1 MREFIDSLL
10 KRLKE
15 LTPSQ
20 KIILGVAASLLI
32 SVAVVSIMWI
42 KSPEYGLLY
51 SNLNPDDTAQIIKK
65 LKEMRV
71 PYKLKEGGRIYV
83 PVENVYELR
92 VKLASQGLPKGGG
105 VGFEIFDKT
114 NLGISD
120 FAQHINYLRALQG
133 ELARTIES
141 LDEVEWARVHIAM
154 PKESLF
160 ISKQKEPSA
169 SVVLKIKPNCMLTE
183 EEIQGIV
190 YLVASAVPRLSSK
203 RVVVI
208 DSEGHVLSGAK
219 KKTLS
224 SENQIKIKNELEQE
238 LEDKIVDLLEK
249 VTGKGKVIAK
259 VSVDMD
265 FSEIRKD
272 IESYDPYNVAIR
284 SEQILQ
290 KKSTGTQPVPM
301 GVPGVLSNIP
311 NTSASGISNRQVNQ
325 KNIQN
330 ETNRVVNYEIGKTV
344 QSIKEQAGRITRI
357 SAAVLVDGKY
367 SPSDMAKLKLL
378 VQKAIG
384 YSKQRGD
391 QIEIVNMPFKE
402 IKIASQ
408 EKGITA
414 LFKQIPMLSHVIA
427 PLIKGL
433 AATVIMFL
441 LISTLKKLIK
451 ELIPQPV
458 QVEEIEEKEEEKQ
471 QLPESSAGIN
481 VQQLSESEEI
491 KALPVH
497 EEVKKLAKEDPER
510 IAYLTKLWLK
520 EAKEEL

>member
-1 MREFIDSLL
+1 MKNFIVSIAERFKDLTPTQKIALGVVVSLL
-10 KRLKE
+10 V
-15 LTPSQ
+15 S
-20 KIILGVAASLLI
+20 VAA
-32 SVAVVSIMWI
+32 VSIMWI
-42 KSPEYGLLY
+42 RSPEYGLLY
-51 SNLNPDDTAQIIKK
+51 SNLSPDDTAQVIRK
-65 LKEMRV
+65 LKEMKV

-83 PVENVYELR
+83 PFEDVYELR
-92 VKLASQGLPKGGG
+92 VKLASQGLPRGGG

-120 FAQHINYLRALQG
+120 FAQRINYLRALQG
-133 ELARTIES
+133 ELSRTIES
-141 LDEVEWARVHIAM
+141 LEEVEWARVHIAM

-169 SVVLKIKPNCMLTE
+169 SVVLKIRPNCMLTE

-208 DSEGHVLSGAK
+208 DSEGHVLAGAK
-219 KKTLS
+219 KQNMTS
-224 SENQIKIKNELEQE
+224 GTQIKIKNELEQE
-238 LEDKIVDLLEK
+238 LEDKIVSLLEK

-265 FSEIRKD
+265 FSEIKKN
-272 IESYDPYNVAIR
+272 IESYDPYNVAVR
-284 SEQILQ
+284 SEQIVE
-290 KKSTGTQPVPM
+290 KKSTGAQPIPM
-301 GVPGVLSNIP
+301 GVPGVLSNLP
-311 NTSASGISNRQVNQ
+311 NTGVSGTSKQVSTQ

-330 ETNRVVNYEIGKTV
+330 ETNKVVNYEIGKTV
-344 QSIKEQAGRITRI
+344 QSIKELAGRVTRI

-367 SPSDMAKLKLL
+367 SASDMAKLKLL

-402 IKIASQ
+402 MRIASQ
-408 EKGITA
+408 EKGIA
-414 LFKQIPMLSHVIA
+414 AFLKQIPLLSHVIS
-427 PLIKGL
+427 PLLKGIM
-433 AATVIMFL
+433 AAVIMLL
-441 LISTLKKLIK
+441 LIASLKKLLK
-451 ELIPQPV
+451 ELMPQPV
-458 QVEEIEEKEEEKQ
+458 PVEEVKKESQE
-471 QLPESSAGIN
+471 LPEPSNEIEA
-481 VQQLSESEEI
+481 QKLSESEEI

-497 EEVKKLAKEDPER
+497 EEVKKIAKEDPER
-510 IAYLTKLWLK
+510 IAYLTRLWLK

>member
-1 MREFIDSLL
+1 MKDCITSISE
-10 KRLKE
+10 RLKE
-15 LTPSQ
+15 LTPAQ
-20 KIILGVAASLLI
+20 KIILGVVFSLLI

-42 KSPEYGLLY
+42 RSPEYGLLY

-65 LKEMRV
+65 LKDMRV
-71 PYKLKEGGRIYV
+71 TYKLKEGGRIYV
-83 PVENVYELR
+83 PLEDVYELR
-92 VKLASQGLPKGGG
+92 VKLASQGLPRGGG

-114 NLGISD
+114 NLVISD
-120 FAQHINYLRALQG
+120 FAQRINYLRALQG
-133 ELARTIES
+133 ELSRTIES
-141 LDEVEWARVHIAM
+141 LEEVEWARVHIAM

-169 SVVLKIKPNCMLTE
+169 SVVLKIRPNRMLTE

-203 RVVVI
+203 RVVVL
-208 DSEGHVLSGAK
+208 DSEGHILAGVKKQSLSSGA
-219 KKTLS
+219 
-224 SENQIKIKNELEQE
+224 QIKIKNELEQE
-238 LEDKIVDLLEK
+238 IEDKIVTLLEK

-265 FSEIRKD
+265 FSEIKKN
-272 IESYDPYNVAIR
+272 IESYDPYNVAVR

-290 KKSTGTQPVPM
+290 KKSTGDQPIPM

-311 NTSASGISNRQVNQ
+311 NTSTSGISKQVSTQ

-330 ETNRVVNYEIGKTV
+330 ETNKVVNYEIGKTV
-344 QSIKEQAGRITRI
+344 QSIKELAGRITRV

-367 SPSDMAKLKLL
+367 SPSDMTKLKLL

-402 IKIASQ
+402 IKVASQ
-408 EKGITA
+408 EKDITA
-414 LFKQIPMLSHVIA
+414 FFKQIPMLSHIII

-433 AATVIMFL
+433 MATTIMFL
-441 LISTLKKLIK
+441 LIMSLRKLVK

-458 QVEEIEEKEEEKQ
+458 VVEKVEEESQEIPEPSNKIEAQK
-471 QLPESSAGIN
+471 LA
-481 VQQLSESEEI
+481 ESEEI
-491 KALPVH
+491 KVLPVH
-497 EEVKKLAKEDPER
+497 EEVKKIAKEDPER
-510 IAYLTKLWLK
+510 IAYLTRLWLK